1 MAKHAKKVR
10 IIGKYRTHY
19 GVSLRKIVQ
28 KIEISQHYTCSFCGK
43 TKMKRRAVGICH
55 CGSCMKTIASGDSIQ
70 TQRQET
76 KNTSIN
82 NKH

>member
-19 GVSLRKIVQ
+19 GVSLRKMVQ
-28 KIEISQHYTCSFCGK
+28 KIEINQHYTCSFCGK

-55 CGSCMKTIASGDSIQ
+55 CGSCMKTIASGAWMG
-70 TQRQET
+70 
-76 KNTSIN
+76 
-82 NKH
+82 